1 MEKHYCIVL
10 RTTDYKDYDK
20 ILALFSRSAGRID
33 AQARGAR
40 KIKSEIA
47 SAAQVLSCG
56 EYEFYKKGDRLF
68 LTNALIRQEFFRV
81 QNDYDAYAAACVML
95 ELTDKIL
102 QHTTDYEDLFLTL
115 IYALFAME
123 KEQLSW
129 AQALAYFFARLTE
142 RMGIFPSIGEC
153 ATCGDGAVGDPVYFS
168 LDEGGEVC
176 AACAPHVRT
185 IKVARSVLDNM
196 AALSVLRPKQVSE
209 ITTGEDDAKGVVFLL
224 GKYLDSMME
233 IRLKTMKFLKE
244 NSL

>member
-10 RTTDYKDYDK
+10 RTTNYKDYDK

-40 KIKSEIA
+40 KMKSEFTG
-47 SAAQVLSCG
+47 AAQVLCCG

-68 LTNALIRQEFFRV
+68 LTSALIRQEFFHV
-81 QNDYDAYAAACVML
+81 QNDYDAYSSACVML

-102 QHTTDYEDLFLTL
+102 QHTAEYEDLFLTL

-123 KEQLSW
+123 KKQLC
-129 AQALAYFFARLTE
+129 AMQALAYFFARITE
-142 RMGIFPSIGEC
+142 LMGIFPSIGEC
-153 ATCGDGAVGDPVYFS
+153 ATCGENAVSDPAYFS
-168 LDEGGEVC
+168 LGEGGEIC

-185 IKVARSVLDNM
+185 TKVPRSVLQSM
-196 AALSVLRPKQVSE
+196 TVLKDIKPKQVSE
-209 ITTGEDDAKGVVFLL
+209 ITIGEEEAKGVVFLL
-224 GKYLDSMME
+224 AKYLDSMME
-233 IRLKTMKFLKE
+233 IRLKTMKCLPE